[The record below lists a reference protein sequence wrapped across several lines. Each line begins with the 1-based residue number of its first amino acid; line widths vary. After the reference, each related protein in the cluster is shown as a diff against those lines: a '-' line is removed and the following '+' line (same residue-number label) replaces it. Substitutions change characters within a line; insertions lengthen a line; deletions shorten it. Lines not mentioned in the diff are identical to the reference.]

1 MSRRNYCL
9 ALNAQ
14 IEILLRELSRREAR
28 LQSADS
34 SEDADAQVRCYSL
47 TMRSILPF
55 AAVLLAIFAAGC
67 IAYLAWEV
75 TKEASREGEAD
86 DD

>member
-1 MSRRNYCL
+1 M
-9 ALNAQ
+9 Q
-14 IEILLRELSRREAR
+14 
-28 LQSADS
+28 
-34 SEDADAQVRCYSL
+34 
-47 TMRSILPF
+47 TILPF

-75 TKEASREGEAD
+75 TKEASREGESD

>member
-1 MSRRNYCL
+1 MRAWRDYGAIRHFS
-9 ALNAQ
+9 Q
-14 IEILLRELSRREAR
+14 LSISAR
-28 LQSADS
+28 KVFDDEKAWW
-34 SEDADAQVRCYSL
+34 YSVKMQ
-47 TMRSILPF
+47 TILPF

-75 TKEASREGEAD
+75 TKEASREGESD

>member
-1 MSRRNYCL
+1 
-9 ALNAQ
+9 
-14 IEILLRELSRREAR
+14 
-28 LQSADS
+28 
-34 SEDADAQVRCYSL
+34 
-47 TMRSILPF
+47 MRSFLPF

-86 DD
+86 DDEA